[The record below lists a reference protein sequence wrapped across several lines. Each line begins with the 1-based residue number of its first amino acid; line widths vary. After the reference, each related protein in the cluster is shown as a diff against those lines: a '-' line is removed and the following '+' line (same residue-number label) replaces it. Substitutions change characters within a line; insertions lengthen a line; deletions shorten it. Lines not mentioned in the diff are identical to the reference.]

1 MECEYL
7 FDHVPASMNNSI
19 GFIDILRSSA
29 SLKIKFFKG
38 IDYLLGS
45 ALAAILPSAPQTGVN
60 FKTIKEVL
68 IIRPGGMGDAVVL
81 LPVINQFK
89 KQYPDIQIDILCE
102 RRNWEVFSS
111 QAQWKKNAYC
121 YDRIPEISKVLNKR
135 YDVVI
140 DTEQWHYLS
149 VILGFF
155 LKRQALIGFATRVG
169 RRRLLDVGCD
179 YDTKA
184 YEMDNFLRLFEP
196 WQLQRKEIH
205 LDGSWT
211 VDEASRTWAK
221 QKISGRYAVLSS
233 LASIAERRL
242 NEQQIDL
249 ITKEL
254 QSQDLQVFLLEG
266 QFNLAQVAAIIQ
278 NAQAFI
284 GVDSGLLHVAAAVG
298 VPVTGIFGPG
308 QVFKWA
314 PQGTKHH
321 SIHHQLPCSPCTRFG
336 YTIPTCQGKI
346 PCMRDLNLNIE
357 EIYRRR
363 Q

>member
-1 MECEYL
+1 
-7 FDHVPASMNNSI
+7 MNNSI

-29 SLKIKFFKG
+29 SLKIKIFKG
-38 IDYLLGS
+38 LDYIFGS
-45 ALAAILPSAPQTGVN
+45 TLAAILPSAPQRAVN
-60 FKTIKEVL
+60 FKTVKEVL

-89 KQYPDIQIDILCE
+89 KEYPDIQMDILCE
-102 RRNWEVFSS
+102 QRNCQVFSS
-111 QAQWKKNAYC
+111 QAQWKKNVYC
-121 YDRIPEISKVLNKR
+121 YDRIHEISKVFNKR

-149 VILGFF
+149 AILGFF
-155 LKRQALIGFATRVG
+155 LKREALIGFATRPA
-169 RRRLLDVGCD
+169 RRKLLDLGCD

-184 YEMDNFLRLFEP
+184 YEMGNFLRLFGP
-196 WQLQRKEIH
+196 WQLQQEKIH
-205 LDGSWT
+205 LEGSWI
-211 VDEASRTWAK
+211 VDETSRAWAK

-233 LASIAERRL
+233 LASIVERRL
-242 NEQQIDL
+242 NEQQIAL

-254 QSQDLQVFLLEG
+254 QSQDLQVFLLER

-278 NAQAFI
+278 NAQVFI

-308 QVFKWA
+308 QILKWA
-314 PQGTKHH
+314 PPGTRHH
-321 SIHHQLPCSPCTRFG
+321 MIHHQLPCSPCTRFG
-336 YTIPTCQGKI
+336 YTIPTCHGKI
-346 PCMRDLNLNIE
+346 TCMRDLNLDIE

-363 Q
+363 K